1 LSPIQLRYEHLVE
14 DIAGVLRGMDMPSN
28 RLYLEVTES
37 MMMQDIER
45 GAETMLAI
53 GKLGVKFAIDDFG
66 TGYSSLG
73 YLTRLPVSTL
83 KVDRTFMRDV
93 PSDLNSGKVTQS
105 IVALGLSL
113 GLRTIAEGVETEAQA
128 RFMREHRC
136 GLVQGF
142 LFGRPQLPLE
152 CEGYFPRH

>member
-1 LSPIQLRYEHLVE
+1 
-14 DIAGVLRGMDMPSN
+14 MP
-28 RLYLEVTES
+28 ES

-45 GAETMLAI
+45 GAET
-53 GKLGVKFAIDDFG
+53 
-66 TGYSSLG
+66 
-73 YLTRLPVSTL
+73 
-83 KVDRTFMRDV
+83 
-93 PSDLNSGKVTQS
+93 